1 MNRSFYKLACPLF
14 FVIATCAGFASIAP
28 AADVAE
34 LAADQA
40 ALASK
45 FERLETL
52 AIRVAELVEQENP
65 GRAIQIREAI
75 AKSRELGLEERLAT
89 VVDLL
94 AEQQLA
100 AAQSDQQMIADQL
113 SLLLKVLRT
122 DPAAAEREAE
132 RKRLQALK
140 KQVRRLVRQQK
151 GLRTRLLDGAEQKQL
166 SAPQKK
172 LATETKELAEQQ
184 PAKPSEQN
192 ESQPAPSSKPT
203 PAQRLSK
210 ASKAMDA
217 AAEQMQQAGKSDQP
231 IDASRQQAAEK
242 QNKAEQQLK
251 QTLEEIEERLRQIR
265 EEEQERR
272 LAKLETQL
280 EGLLD
285 EQKEIHRL
293 TIETAASNGE
303 QSQRERQIAAAG
315 LGKRERTLA
324 KSADK
329 THRLLLEAEGVSA
342 FATVVDEVRID
353 MRTISE
359 RLTRTDLGT
368 LTQGMQTDVIASLEE
383 ALEALDQTLQE
394 LQKKKA
400 AQQSGNAPP
409 GGDSQLV
416 QKIAELKLIRSLQA
430 RIRRRTERWQKMATE
445 MPAAEIS
452 KALGELSQRQ
462 ADLAAAA
469 RQLGRPE

>member
-1 MNRSFYKLACPLF
+1 M
-14 FVIATCAGFASIAP
+14 AS

-34 LAADQA
+34 LAAEQA

-52 AIRVAELVEQENP
+52 AIRVAELVEQENL

-285 EQKEIHRL
+285 EQKEIYRL
-293 TIETAASNGE
+293 TIEAAASNGE
-303 QSQRERQIAAAG
+303 QSQRERQMAAAG
-315 LGKRERTLA
+315 LGKRESTLA
-324 KSADK
+324 KLADK

-359 RLTRTDLGT
+359 RLTRTDIGT
-368 LTQGMQTDVIASLEE
+368 LTQGMQTDVIASLAE
-383 ALEALDQTLQE
+383 ALEALDQALQE
-394 LQKKKA
+394 MQKKKA

-430 RIRRRTERWQKMATE
+430 RIRRRTERWQKMATK
-445 MPAAEIS
+445 MPTAEIS